1 MRIITLGLILVS
13 VACAQAPQ
21 PVKSTA
27 GQPAK
32 ATTPTTQAESVQDAV
47 AAEQPA
53 PAAVPDQISASDVA
67 EVMTT
72 ANPPADGAMD
82 MVAMEQQV
90 QTIFAQSNLSP
101 EQSAAMSEKTMA
113 LIAAANAGDQEAV
126 TELSNDLAKEAIGKA
141 IFGGFGLVDAAGVV
155 AAIMDL
161 IAAVMDLDV
170 AGIIDALM
178 DLVAALGA

>member
-21 PVKSTA
+21 PVKSKAPVNSQPTA
-27 GQPAK
+27 APV
-32 ATTPTTQAESVQDAV
+32 ESVQDAV
-47 AAEQPA
+47 ATPE

-72 ANPPADGAMD
+72 ANPPVDAAMD

-90 QTIFAQSNLSP
+90 QSIFAQSNLNP
-101 EQSAAMSEKTMA
+101 EQSAAMSAKTME
-113 LIAAANAGDQEAV
+113 LIAAANAGDQQAV
-126 TELSNDLAKEAIGKA
+126 TELSNDLARQAIGKA
-141 IFGGFGLVDAAGVV
+141 IFGSFGLVDAAGVV